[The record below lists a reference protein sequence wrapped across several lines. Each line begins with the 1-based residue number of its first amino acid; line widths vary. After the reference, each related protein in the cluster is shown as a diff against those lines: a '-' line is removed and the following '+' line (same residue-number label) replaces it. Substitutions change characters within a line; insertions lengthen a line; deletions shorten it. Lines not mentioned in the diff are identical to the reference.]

1 MIQTRSMEP
10 HTRVVVGSPA
20 CCGRVLASG
29 ARAGE
34 GLSTSYPQTRQGCAG
49 RGCWSWMKPTWQ
61 NRSVLEESLRGN
73 KFLSSREPFLGSRIQ
88 PKCHNH
94 HEEGADQ
101 GHWRRCSGVEVVRSE
116 QVHVRPTLPTVASL
130 DKELGGAH
138 MEAAPELNC
147 QPDRRRW
154 RYVWL
159 LIPTAISAVTLAV
172 IWPNNVLQLWS
183 FAQSLISF
191 SAQQTASGD
200 TSGSPGALVALGA
213 LKDEIS
219 ELRYGQQKII
229 AELRSA
235 QQELQLSSVKTTYW
249 YSEPN
254 ALLHQQVASKP
265 TAAAV
270 RNNKPS
276 AQPRPLQEVN
286 AEPRNGTVPLPL
298 ARSQT
303 TAPDAVPIR

>member
-1 MIQTRSMEP
+1 MRS
-10 HTRVVVGSPA
+10 
-20 CCGRVLASG
+20 
-29 ARAGE
+29 
-34 GLSTSYPQTRQGCAG
+34 QQ
-49 RGCWSWMKPTWQ
+49 
-61 NRSVLEESLRGN
+61 
-73 KFLSSREPFLGSRIQ
+73 
-88 PKCHNH
+88 
-94 HEEGADQ
+94 
-101 GHWRRCSGVEVVRSE
+101 VVR
-116 QVHVRPTLPTVASL
+116 PPLPTSASL
-130 DKELGGAH
+130 DEEFGGAH
-138 MEAAPELNC
+138 MEAASELSHR
-147 QPDRRRW
+147 PDRRRW

-159 LIPTAISAVTLAV
+159 LIPTAISAVTFAV
-172 IWPNNVLQLWS
+172 IWPNNALQLWS
-183 FAQSLISF
+183 
-191 SAQQTASGD
+191 SAK
-200 TSGSPGALVALGA
+200 SGSTSVSPGPLIALGA

-219 ELRYGQQKII
+219 ELRYGQQKIS
-229 AELRSA
+229 AELTALRLA

-276 AQPRPLQEVN
+276 AQPRPALQEAN

>member
-1 MIQTRSMEP
+1 MLELKESNFAECLALEKRFREAQVPLFLASRFKVPEHNRNATIIIKYSCGVQGVEAVRS
-10 HTRVVVGSPA
+10 
-20 CCGRVLASG
+20 GRVDVRPPFPTLGSLDEEF
-29 ARAGE
+29 GE
-34 GLSTSYPQTRQGCAG
+34 GH
-49 RGCWSWMKPTWQ
+49 
-61 NRSVLEESLRGN
+61 
-73 KFLSSREPFLGSRIQ
+73 I
-88 PKCHNH
+88 
-94 HEEGADQ
+94 
-101 GHWRRCSGVEVVRSE
+101 
-116 QVHVRPTLPTVASL
+116 
-130 DKELGGAH
+130 
-138 MEAAPELNC
+138 EAAPELNY

-159 LIPTAISAVTLAV
+159 LIPIAASAVTLAV
-172 IWPNNVLQLWS
+172 IWPNYALRLWAS
-183 FAQSLISF
+183 AQSLIGS
-191 SAQQTASGD
+191 SVEQN
-200 TSGSPGALVALGA
+200 TSGSTEGSLGLLTALRT

-219 ELRYGQQKII
+219 ELRYGQQKIS
-229 AELRSA
+229 AEITALRSA
-235 QQELQLSSVKTTYW
+235 QQELQLSSVKAIYW